1 MADFDFSRHEEYAVD
16 AAKLTR
22 RQVESLA
29 RKPYPDPG
37 VEPEAFADEA
47 WRRQGIRDAW
57 ETRAAPERPES
68 ARARGVARA
77 SSMRAAARRP
87 SSATHRYAIANA
99 RPGEAFEGKV
109 RGKSQS
115 RAWCEN
121 LGERREAALPRRA
134 SRRSPSLSPRP
145 PLSTFGQAA
154 PTRACLRYDW
164 ASADPL
170 DAFEDAAEGDAGAE
184 IRDYAT
190 SDGHKC
196 FCVYV
201 DLAGVDRV
209 PASALRVELDASG
222 RRATFTADLP
232 AGRRVFRAPPALLQ
246 REVRA
251 ARVVRKGGDRVLLK
265 FVKAQPRPWG
275 AVFEGYGDVYPQDR
289 RLAA

>member
-37 VEPEAFADEA
+37 IEPEAFADEA

-57 ETRAAPERPES
+57 ETRAAPKRPES
-68 ARARGVARA
+68 A
-77 SSMRAAARRP
+77 
-87 SSATHRYAIANA
+87 YAIANA

-121 LGERREAALPRRA
+121 LGGRREAALPRRT
-134 SRRSPSLSPRP
+134 SRSQPVAFTS
-145 PLSTFGQAA
+145 STFEHLGQAA
-154 PTRACLRYDW
+154 AGRACLRYDW

-222 RRATFTADLP
+222 RRVTFTADLP
-232 AGRRVFRAPPALLQ
+232 TGRRVFRAPPALLQ

-251 ARVVRKGGDRVLLK
+251 AHVVRKGGDRVLLK
-265 FVKAQPRPWG
+265 FVKAQPRLWG
-275 AVFEGYGDVYPQDR
+275 AVFEGYGDVYPQDW

>member
-37 VEPEAFADEA
+37 IEPEAFADEA

-68 ARARGVARA
+68 A
-77 SSMRAAARRP
+77 
-87 SSATHRYAIANA
+87 YAIANA

-109 RGKSQS
+109 RGK
-115 RAWCEN
+115 
-121 LGERREAALPRRA
+121 
-134 SRRSPSLSPRP
+134 
-145 PLSTFGQAA
+145 
-154 PTRACLRYDW
+154 YDW

-222 RRATFTADLP
+222 RRVTFTADLP
-232 AGRRVFRAPPALLQ
+232 TGRRVFRAPPALLQ

-251 ARVVRKGGDRVLLK
+251 AHVVRKGGDRVLLK
-265 FVKAQPRPWG
+265 FVKAQPRLWG
-275 AVFEGYGDVYPQDR
+275 AVFEGYGDVYPQNR